1 MLLAAK
7 ALANPH
13 EIERVFG
20 ARRTMQSH
28 VAQSETSRP
37 PENQKNRPP
46 APSSRRTRVG
56 TAQHAA
62 ALPKRCRQ
70 PTTITRSDAESVR
83 ARRDQEAVLWGQPE
97 K

>member
-1 MLLAAK
+1 
-7 ALANPH
+7 
-13 EIERVFG
+13 
-20 ARRTMQSH
+20 
-28 VAQSETSRP
+28 
-37 PENQKNRPP
+37 
-46 APSSRRTRVG
+46 
-56 TAQHAA
+56 AA